1 MENKKEYSIS
11 LAGILLFVVIF
22 MVLVIFFALL
32 VIDNAKQDAVLA
44 EREQQIENLQ
54 SEIAKLNNTENDLS
68 NNTETTE
75 TTDEYSSNGIEKNE
89 ALYSIIGV
97 EFSKSDEELDY
108 QYKFLDNKDK
118 LNDILKII
126 SKATIYDPK
135 TFIADFGDIPPIM
148 TIYFTD
154 SRPLHLMAADGYD
167 DDGNI
172 VNLICIYYDSNGS
185 DKTLYKTD
193 TEFAKYIEDT
203 FENSKSNNISKG
215 KEIYG
220 LIAQSNLS
228 NEECEYY
235 NTKYLVIEGN
245 DIYFSNNL
253 SDRIYE
259 GNFTKLSDNTLDIKL
274 KEETQDYAFYTASIF
289 KMENKNG
296 LDFIRIE
303 NGDSYILYSIIK

>member
-1 MENKKEYSIS
+1 
-11 LAGILLFVVIF
+11 
-22 MVLVIFFALL
+22 
-32 VIDNAKQDAVLA
+32 
-44 EREQQIENLQ
+44 
-54 SEIAKLNNTENDLS
+54 
-68 NNTETTE
+68 
-75 TTDEYSSNGIEKNE
+75 
-89 ALYSIIGV
+89 
-97 EFSKSDEELDY
+97 
-108 QYKFLDNKDK
+108 
-118 LNDILKII
+118 
-126 SKATIYDPK
+126 
-135 TFIADFGDIPPIM
+135 M

-154 SRPLHLMAADGYD
+154 SRPLHLMAVDGYD

-259 GNFTKLSDNTLDIKL
+259 GKFTKLSDNTLDIKL

-296 LDFIRIE
+296 LDLIRIE